1 VPAQFPLSRAVGA
14 LALVKGVVVYYRQ
27 TMELEIGHVL
37 GSYRVV
43 RALGEGGMAR
53 VYEVE
58 HVTLGVHYALKTFT
72 LDSGRVEFF
81 RKRFLAEGRLLAR
94 MSHPNLVRVFDL
106 AYDDATGLLYYVMDL
121 VLYKDGE
128 AHTLSDIE
136 EGSVEESVLA
146 QWFSELC
153 DALDYIHS
161 LGVVHRDIKLNNIL
175 LRPDGRVVLSDF
187 GISRITG
194 ERLRS
199 DIDVSRTMVASD
211 ASTGC
216 VVMGTEGF
224 IAPEVA
230 AGAEATQAA
239 DVYSLGVVFFKL
251 LTCVWYDPCLA
262 PSNDAETTTSINSVK
277 LLSHLDYNWCEILP
291 QMLDVDPAKRP
302 TDLLSLAGQ
311 LHVRPHDVEQPNHMV
326 RWLVAAG
333 LAAAIAAAVLFF
345 ALFRTGSEAGHEVAA
360 HDAALRS
367 GSDKVAD
374 DLDDAFAAP
383 EGFR

>member
-1 VPAQFPLSRAVGA
+1 M
-14 LALVKGVVVYYRQ
+14 LAAARSVVVYYSRM
-27 TMELEIGHVL
+27 TELEVGHEL

-58 HVTLGVHYALKTFT
+58 HVTLGVHYALKTFV
-72 LDSGRVEFF
+72 LESDRAKFF
-81 RKRFLAEGRLLAR
+81 QKRFLAEGRLLAR
-94 MSHPNLVRVFDL
+94 MAHPNLVRVFDL

-121 VLYKDGE
+121 VLYNDGQ
-128 AHTLSDIE
+128 AHTLSDVE
-136 EGSVEESVLA
+136 EGCVEESILA

-153 DALDYIHS
+153 AALAYVHS

-175 LRPDGRVVLSDF
+175 LTPDGHVVLSDF
-187 GISRITG
+187 GISRVMG

-199 DIDVSRTMVASD
+199 DIAVSRTMVSAGS
-211 ASTGC
+211 STGC

-224 IAPEVA
+224 MAPEVA
-230 AGAEATQAA
+230 AGAEATPAA

-277 LLSHLDYNWCEILP
+277 LLSHLDYNWSEILP
-291 QMLDVDPAKRP
+291 LMLEENPANRS
-302 TDLLSLAGQ
+302 TDLLALAGQ
-311 LHVRPHDVEQPNHMV
+311 LHVRPRVVEQPNHLV

-333 LAAAIAAAVLFF
+333 LAVAVAVAVLFF
-345 ALFRTGSEAGHEVAA
+345 AFSRSGDEAGPADAA
-360 HDAALRS
+360 HDVVPGNAA
-367 GSDKVAD
+367 GGVD
-374 DLDDAFAAP
+374 DGLDDAFAAP
-383 EGFR
+383 EGLR